1 MMNNEKLKRLDFLDN
16 GISLSA
22 VVLYAT
28 VEALNKVINMY
39 TKKGI
44 ICTSYHFLYPDF
56 FLIQMIF
63 LKVLPREVWI
73 IKVLAIYL

>member
-1 MMNNEKLKRLDFLDN
+1 MMNNEKLKKLDFLDN

-44 ICTSYHFLYPDF
+44 ICMSHHFF
-56 FLIQMIF
+56 IQIF
-63 LKVLPREVWI
+63 SLSK
-73 IKVLAIYL
+73 